1 MTSFRHTILPTYRL
15 FFLFPLLVFMLFM
28 TSCEKNCRYSALD
41 GFWRVDE
48 VTDFTTGITTEGN
61 ARLFMSF
68 EYQFVKL
75 SWLPADRTPGFLGYE
90 YIASCSEDN
99 GTLSFGTFYK
109 YREESTPAPADK
121 LTSFGIPY
129 DTPTTFTLTYT
140 NSGRQLTLTNSTTQ
154 ITLTKY

>member
-1 MTSFRHTILPTYRL
+1 
-15 FFLFPLLVFMLFM
+15 MLFM

-48 VTDFTTGITTEGN
+48 VTNNGITNEGN

-68 EYQFVKL
+68 EYQLVKL

-90 YIASCSEDN
+90 YIASCNEDD
-99 GTLSFGTFYK
+99 GILTLGTFYK

-121 LTSFGIPY
+121 LNSFGIPY
-129 DTPTTFTLTYT
+129 DAPTTFTLTYT
-140 NSGRQLTLTNSTTQ
+140 YSGRQLTLTNLTNPTTR